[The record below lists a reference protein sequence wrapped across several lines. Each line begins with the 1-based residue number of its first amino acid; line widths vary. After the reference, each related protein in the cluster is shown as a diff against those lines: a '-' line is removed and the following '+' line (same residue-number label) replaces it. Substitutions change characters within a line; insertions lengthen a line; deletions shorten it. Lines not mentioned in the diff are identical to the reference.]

1 MIRFEIPGELPT
13 MNEIIAKSKQHYAAY
28 AKMKKKFTQ
37 LVIDSAEGLPVIES
51 ANFHI
56 IWHCKDKRKDKDN
69 IIAGQKFIFDGLV
82 EGGILKNDGWKE
94 IGNISHSFIVDK
106 ANPRIEV
113 EIFEVKDGT
122 HAHSKYAESGNKAPF
137 GIQ

>member
-1 MIRFEIPGELPT
+1 MISFEIPGELPS
-13 MNEIIAKSKQHYAAY
+13 MNEIIAKSKQHYAVY
-28 AKMKKKFTQ
+28 SKMKKKFTQ

-69 IIAGQKFIFDGLV
+69 IVAGQKFIFDGLV
-82 EGGILKNDGWKE
+82 DGGILKNDGWKE
-94 IGNISHSFIVDK
+94 VGNISHSFYIDK

-122 HAHSKYAESGNKAPF
+122 EFDSTNAAPGNQTF
-137 GIQ
+137 I